1 MEDIKQIAERLS
13 KDLEQIVKIFDKKLD
28 EVPVELVPEIN
39 ERKRDM
45 KDALKKFKEGDE
57 DGMKII
63 MKKYGDLHRHG

>member
-13 KDLEQIVKIFDKKLD
+13 KDLEQIMKIFDKKLD
-28 EVPVELVPEIN
+28 EIPVELVPEVN

-57 DGMKII
+57 DGMKNI